1 MAPNRHVLANH
12 NDEWVAQVLIKCGE
26 CGQRFCHNRSLVRHL
41 LVVHQNGRVYH
52 CKKCNN
58 RRFLTRH
65 SYVTHMRSHARL
77 ERVLPCKQC
86 DYVATSRAAF
96 RRHRMT
102 HDKRKPYKCC
112 VCDYT
117 SLDVGLVTYHIAT
130 THFKQKAHK
139 CDKCDKT
146 FALVGLLKKHKL
158 THAKDE
164 PCV

>member
-1 MAPNRHVLANH
+1 
-12 NDEWVAQVLIKCGE
+12 
-26 CGQRFCHNRSLVRHL
+26 
-41 LVVHQNGRVYH
+41 
-52 CKKCNN
+52 
-58 RRFLTRH
+58 
-65 SYVTHMRSHARL
+65 
-77 ERVLPCKQC
+77 
-86 DYVATSRAAF
+86 
-96 RRHRMT
+96 MT

-164 PCV
+164 PCVCDHCGMALRNKYNLRLHIDRLHSQQTDIDFVDDAVNSD